1 MRGSIVSLGCQ
12 HKIYLFNKAGLDQL
26 YMDRHRQSFLTQPV
40 GAVPGADLMGHPFI
54 DSRQGGISSL
64 AVSPML
70 RHITPTVLML
80 SACTISGV

>member
-1 MRGSIVSLGCQ
+1 
-12 HKIYLFNKAGLDQL
+12 
-26 YMDRHRQSFLTQPV
+26 MDRHRQSFLTQPACA
-40 GAVPGADLMGHPFI
+40 GAVSGADLIDHPLI
-54 DSRQGGISSL
+54 DSRQGGIFSL